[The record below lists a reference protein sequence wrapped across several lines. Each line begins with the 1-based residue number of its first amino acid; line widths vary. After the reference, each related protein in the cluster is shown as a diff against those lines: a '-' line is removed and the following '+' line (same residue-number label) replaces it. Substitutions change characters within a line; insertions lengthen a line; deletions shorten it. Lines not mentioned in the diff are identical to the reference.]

1 MAAAMG
7 SITAVILAAFLGYA
21 AAWYTGAVQGNFAL
35 LLMLAVIVTGLYW
48 VAERLVFL
56 PRRKQAA
63 ERLVQEH
70 QRTQGIAAQA
80 GVQRGGRR
88 H

>member
-1 MAAAMG
+1 MPWPA
-7 SITAVILAAFLGYA
+7 
-21 AAWYTGAVQGNFAL
+21 YTGAVEGNFAL
-35 LLMLAVIVTGLYW
+35 LLMLAVASPGLYW

-70 QRTQGIAAQA
+70 QARKESLLKQGSA
-80 GVQRGGRR
+80 RR
-88 H
+88 